1 MTRTVKALLILLGT
15 VTSVAQSQGR
25 VTAHSI
31 DSRIYGRARKVWVYT
46 PPGYKNGPASYPL
59 VVAFDAEDYRSDT
72 MRLPKVLD
80 SLAAAGKSPPMVAL
94 MIDDGSGPVRLND
107 LANQPGFAEFLA
119 TEAIPWLRRQY
130 NVTRDPRR
138 TIVTGSS
145 AGGLA
150 AAYVALV
157 HPEIFGNVLSQSGA
171 FWRGAA
177 ASNSPPFEWLT
188 GQFSAQPRKN
198 VRFFV
203 DVGGGE
209 THRVIGGSGPVFI
222 EAVRHFRDALK
233 SKGYDVVYNEVPG
246 GVHAPQTWRP
256 RLPVG
261 LVALTEGW
269 PR

>member
-1 MTRTVKALLILLGT
+1 MTKLLHAL
-15 VTSVAQSQGR
+15 VAIALAIPLVARSQGR
-25 VTAHSI
+25 ITAYSI
-31 DSRIYGRARKVWVYT
+31 DSRIYGHPRKVWVYT
-46 PPGYKNGPASYPL
+46 PSGYKNGPTGYPL
-59 VVAFDAEDYRSDT
+59 IVAFDGNDYRSDT

-80 SLAAAGKSPPMVAL
+80 SLTAAGKSPPMVAL
-94 MIDDGSGPVRLND
+94 MIDDGSGAVRLND
-107 LANQPGFAEFLA
+107 LANQPAFAQFLA

-157 HPEIFGNVLSQSGA
+157 RPEIFGNVLSQSGA

-177 ASNSPPFEWLT
+177 ASNSAPYEWLT
-188 GQFSAQPRKN
+188 GQFYAQPRKN

-203 DVGGGE
+203 DVGGAE
-209 THRVIGGSGPVFI
+209 THRVIGGTGPIFI
-222 EAVRHFRDALK
+222 DAVRRFRNALK
-233 SKGYDVVYNEVPG
+233 SKGYDVTYTEVPD
-246 GVHAPQTWRP
+246 GVHAPQTWRR

-261 LVALTEGW
+261 IAALTSGW
-269 PR
+269 